1 MYLFSPVLLLA
12 VIGLAPSIP
21 AEDLIRAPLIRNEQ
35 ARQLLR
41 QSIAANQF
49 RKREQLLNAD
59 GREYL
64 VQVGVGTPPQ
74 VFNLTLD
81 TGR

>member
-1 MYLFSPVLLLA
+1 ML
-12 VIGLAPSIP
+12 GLAPSIH
-21 AEDLIRAPLIRNEQ
+21 AEGLIRAPLIRNEQ
-35 ARQLLR
+35 ARQQLR
-41 QSIAANQF
+41 QSIATNQF